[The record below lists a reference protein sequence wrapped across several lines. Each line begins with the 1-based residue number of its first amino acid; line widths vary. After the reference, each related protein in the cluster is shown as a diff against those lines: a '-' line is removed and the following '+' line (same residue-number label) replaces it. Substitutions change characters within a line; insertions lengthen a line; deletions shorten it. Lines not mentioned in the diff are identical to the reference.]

1 MLYLLQSL
9 SVWVL
14 TAAGLGLIVGL
25 LSWKASAGE
34 EKPGFG
40 LRFFPFALLLAAGAT
55 VAGLRWL
62 PGRQGL
68 WLETALLLLAAYLVG
83 CALGCFARGWL
94 SGGGTAPKA
103 APSAR
108 AEAETAAAARSA
120 EETTATR
127 ETPPVEW
134 TAETEALARSAAALA
149 ASAPTALE
157 VFGAARELLV
167 ESEEE
172 IAADKSPPLL
182 SPPASASR
190 PESGEADNLR
200 LIQGVDEAAARR
212 LRDLGVWRFEQIADW
227 TPSQQQWISC
237 ELPPIGPQVLRFWIA
252 QARLLAGGVETEFAR
267 VLRQGEGRRAFPE
280 APLDEAAAA
289 HFLAALPQPIA
300 PHATDEIYAGLRPLA
315 LLLPPYGEQDD
326 LCQLSGV
333 EAATAQRLN
342 ALGVWIYGQIARW
355 SDENARWIGS
365 YLAFPGRVEAENW
378 VAQARERVRD
388 GEAI

>member
-9 SVWVL
+9 SLWVL
-14 TAAGLGLIVGL
+14 AAAGLGLIVGL
-25 LSWKASAGE
+25 ASWKAPVAI

-40 LRFFPFALLLAAGAT
+40 PRFFPFALLLAAGAT
-55 VAGLRWL
+55 AAELRWL

-68 WLETALLLLAAYLVG
+68 WLETALLLLAAYLFG
-83 CALGCFARGWL
+83 CSLGCLARGWL
-94 SGGGTAPKA
+94 SGGRTAVEA

-108 AEAETAAAARSA
+108 AVAETAAAARPA
-120 EETTATR
+120 EETTAKR
-127 ETPPVEW
+127 ETPPVDW
-134 TAETEALARSAAALA
+134 TGEAEALARSAAAFA

-157 VFGAARELLV
+157 AFGAARELLV
-167 ESEEE
+167 EAEEE
-172 IAADKSPPLL
+172 IAADKPPPLL
-182 SPPASASR
+182 SPPVSAPR
-190 PESGEADNLR
+190 PEGGKADNLR

-212 LRDLGVWRFEQIADW
+212 LRDLGVGRFEQIAAW
-227 TPSQQQWISC
+227 TPSQQQWIGH
-237 ELPPIGPQVLRFWIA
+237 ELRPIGPWALRFWIA

-280 APLDEAAAA
+280 APLDETDAT

-300 PHATDEIYAGLRPLA
+300 PQAMDEIYAGLRPLA

-326 LCQLSGV
+326 LRLLSGV
-333 EAATAQRLN
+333 DAATAQRLN
-342 ALGVWIYGQIARW
+342 ALGVWTYAQIARW

-388 GEAI
+388 GEAL